1 MPPLPP
7 FTAKSF
13 IASDNSRG
21 LFPLDST
28 KLYASHGSQELE
40 SYIVDSI
47 LDENNRTAAFLTAP
61 VCYALKDSVHTRKVL
76 GLDPIA
82 TYFLYYFV
90 NQHAKAHFQ
99 TTAPSDRQAFG
110 YAFKNRRPVSSPTEK
125 YHEFRR
131 KSYELKARFRYFA
144 RVDIANCFNSFYH
157 HDIDR
162 YISDNISEGAAQQFG
177 QFLREI
183 NSGTSVNCFPQ
194 GTYPAKAIGNRF
206 LSFIEE
212 NVRLKCPAII
222 RFLDDVFLFS
232 SNESVLRDDI
242 YMLQEILGNHN
253 LYLNP
258 GKTVF
263 GTLSEHTLAKK
274 IDAIKRRLLEKREAK
289 MSYDGSTE
297 EEDEVDDEDENR
309 LEPEERDYLE
319 HLVDQPNVPEEDL
332 ELALSLVDD
341 EDTVMKALGHVCTS
355 NRHLM
360 NHIYHLFGRVEFEND
375 SSWELIRKRIYSND
389 AHEHELFWL
398 AKIVSDYYD
407 FDTVAAEALVQ
418 IYSHK
423 NASDFVRAV
432 VLENPNNG
440 LGLLEIKEDQL
451 RKSPADI
458 AGAAALM
465 GIRNLA
471 KGRRN
476 QIGKYAARSG
486 QHVKVLADIV
496 SKIDQSE

>member
-7 FTAKSF
+7 FNAKSF

-21 LFPLDST
+21 LFPLSST
-28 KLYASHGSQELE
+28 TLYASHGSQELE
-40 SYIVDSI
+40 SYILDAI

-82 TYFLYYFV
+82 TYFLYFFV
-90 NQHAKAHFQ
+90 NQHAKTHFQ
-99 TTAPSDRQAFG
+99 TTATSDRQMFG
-110 YAFKNRRPVSSPTEK
+110 YAFRNRRPVSSATEQ

-131 KSYELKARFRYFA
+131 RSYELKARFRYFA

-162 YISDNISEGAAQQFG
+162 YISDNISENAAKQFG

-212 NVRLKCPAII
+212 NARLKCPAII

-232 SNESVLRDDI
+232 SNESMLRDDI
-242 YMLQEILGNHN
+242 YILQEILGNHN

-263 GTLSEHTLAKK
+263 GTFIEHAKAK
-274 IDAIKRRLLEKREAK
+274 RIDGIKARLLEKREARK
-289 MSYDGSTE
+289 SYDGPS
-297 EEDEVDDEDENR
+297 EEDDEADDESA

-341 EDTVMKALGHVCTS
+341 EDTVMKALGQVCTN

-360 NHIYHLFGRVEFEND
+360 NHIYHLFGRVEIEND
-375 SSWELIRKRIYSND
+375 SSWELIRKRIFSKD

-407 FDTVAAEALVQ
+407 FNSVAAEALIQ
-418 IYSHK
+418 IYTHK
-423 NASDFVRAV
+423 NASDFVRAA

-440 LGLLEIKEDQL
+440 LGLLEIKEDHL
-451 RKSPADI
+451 RKSPGDI

-486 QHVKVLADIV
+486 QHVKILADIV
-496 SKIDQSE
+496 SKID